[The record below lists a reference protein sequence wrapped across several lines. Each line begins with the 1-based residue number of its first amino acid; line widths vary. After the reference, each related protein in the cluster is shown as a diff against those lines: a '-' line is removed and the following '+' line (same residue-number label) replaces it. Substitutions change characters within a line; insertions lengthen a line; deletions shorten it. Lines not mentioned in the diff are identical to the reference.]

1 MSGCYPTQRRIVA
14 SLSREDQSAVLNRS
28 VTLSRENHFAPV
40 DVLGRSVTLPREDP
54 IFPWGCFEQ
63 VCHSKLREDQFA
75 PRGTVTTKTN
85 TTSCLLELL
94 TDATL
99 RGQEHFVPGLFR
111 TGLLALNRDQLAPG
125 AGLSRSAA
133 LSGEDQQAP
142 WGCFE
147 QQGAPGAVL
156 GRLSSRFKRG
166 MSRPSEPF

>member
-1 MSGCYPTQRRIVA
+1 M
-14 SLSREDQSAVLNRS
+14 
-28 VTLSRENHFAPV
+28 
-40 DVLGRSVTLPREDP
+40 
-54 IFPWGCFEQ
+54 
-63 VCHSKLREDQFA
+63 
-75 PRGTVTTKTN
+75 KTN

-94 TDATL
+94 TDVTL
-99 RGQEHFVPGLFR
+99 RGQDHFVPGLFR

-156 GRLSSRFKRG
+156 GRLSSRFKSG